1 MKTLELTNI
10 TEPDVLRS
18 LRQGEISM
26 NIGIKEQ
33 LLKEI
38 EKTSDS
44 TLKEV
49 LDFLLFIKSREL
61 QQEQLEI
68 SLLSEP
74 SLAEDWLTPEEDE
87 AWQHL

>member
-1 MKTLELTNI
+1 
-10 TEPDVLRS
+10 
-18 LRQGEISM
+18 M
-26 NIGIKEQ
+26 NISVKEQ

-44 TLKEV
+44 MLKEV

>member
-1 MKTLELTNI
+1 MSSN
-10 TEPDVLRS
+10 
-18 LRQGEISM
+18 
-26 NIGIKEQ
+26 IKEQ
-33 LLKEI
+33 LLQEI

-61 QQEQLEI
+61 QHEQLEI

-74 SLAEDWLTPEEDE
+74 SLAENWLTPEEDE

>member
-1 MKTLELTNI
+1 
-10 TEPDVLRS
+10 
-18 LRQGEISM
+18 M
-26 NIGIKEQ
+26 NINVKEQ

-61 QQEQLEI
+61 QQEQLGI
-68 SLLSEP
+68 SLLSEQ
-74 SLAEDWLTPEEDE
+74 SLAEDWLAPEEDE

>member
-1 MKTLELTNI
+1 
-10 TEPDVLRS
+10 
-18 LRQGEISM
+18 M
-26 NIGIKEQ
+26 NINVKEQ

-44 TLKEV
+44 TLQEV

>member
-1 MKTLELTNI
+1 M
-10 TEPDVLRS
+10 D
-18 LRQGEISM
+18 
-26 NIGIKEQ
+26 IKEQ

-38 EKTSDS
+38 EKTPIS

-49 LDFLLFIKSREL
+49 LDFLLFVRSKEL
-61 QQEQLEI
+61 RQEQLEI

-74 SLAEDWLTPEEDE
+74 SLAEEWLTPEEDE

>member
-1 MKTLELTNI
+1 MSIN
-10 TEPDVLRS
+10 
-18 LRQGEISM
+18 
-26 NIGIKEQ
+26 IKEK
-33 LLKEI
+33 LLDEI
-38 EKTSDS
+38 DKTSDS

-49 LDFLLFIKSREL
+49 LDFLLFVKARET

-74 SLAEDWLTPEEDE
+74 LLAEDWLTPQEDE

>member
-1 MKTLELTNI
+1 MK
-10 TEPDVLRS
+10 
-18 LRQGEISM
+18 IS
-26 NIGIKEQ
+26 IKDQ

-38 EKTSDS
+38 EQTSNS

-49 LDFLLFIKSREL
+49 LDFLLFIKTRES

-68 SLLSEP
+68 SLLSE
-74 SLAEDWLTPEEDE
+74 SILAEDWLTPEEDE

>member
-1 MKTLELTNI
+1 
-10 TEPDVLRS
+10 
-18 LRQGEISM
+18 M
-26 NIGIKEQ
+26 NISIKEQ

-38 EKTSDS
+38 DKTSDS

-49 LDFLLFIKSREL
+49 LDFLLFIKTREV

-74 SLAEDWLTPEEDE
+74 ILAEDWLTPEEDE

>member
-1 MKTLELTNI
+1 MKIN
-10 TEPDVLRS
+10 V
-18 LRQGEISM
+18 
-26 NIGIKEQ
+26 KEK

-38 EKTSDS
+38 EKISDS

>member
-1 MKTLELTNI
+1 M
-10 TEPDVLRS
+10 
-18 LRQGEISM
+18 
-26 NIGIKEQ
+26 GIKEKLIQ
-33 LLKEI
+33 ET
-38 EKTSDS
+38 EKTSNS

-61 QQEQLEI
+61 HQEQLEI

-74 SLAEDWLTPEEDE
+74 TLAKDWLTPEEDE

>member
-1 MKTLELTNI
+1 
-10 TEPDVLRS
+10 
-18 LRQGEISM
+18 M
-26 NIGIKEQ
+26 NINVKEQ

-49 LDFLLFIKSREL
+49 LDFLMFIKSREL

>member
-1 MKTLELTNI
+1 
-10 TEPDVLRS
+10 
-18 LRQGEISM
+18 M
-26 NIGIKEQ
+26 NISIKEQ
-33 LLKEI
+33 ILKEI

-49 LDFLLFIKSREL
+49 LDFLLFIKTREL
-61 QQEQLEI
+61 QKEQLEI

-74 SLAEDWLTPEEDE
+74 ILAEDWLTPEEDE

>member
-1 MKTLELTNI
+1 MSS
-10 TEPDVLRS
+10 R
-18 LRQGEISM
+18 
-26 NIGIKEQ
+26 IKEQ
-33 LLKEI
+33 LLQEI
-38 EKTSDS
+38 EKAPDS

-61 QQEQLEI
+61 QQEQLEV

>member
-1 MKTLELTNI
+1 MSSNI
-10 TEPDVLRS
+10 KD
-18 LRQGEISM
+18 
-26 NIGIKEQ
+26 Q
-33 LLKEI
+33 LLQEI
-38 EKTSDS
+38 EKTPDS

-61 QQEQLEI
+61 QQEQVEI

-74 SLAEDWLTPEEDE
+74 SLAEDWLIPEEDE

>member
-1 MKTLELTNI
+1 MIGSNI
-10 TEPDVLRS
+10 RGFIRVGD
-18 LRQGEISM
+18 QGESSM
-26 NIGIKEQ
+26 SSNIKEQ
-33 LLKEI
+33 LLQEI
-38 EKTSDS
+38 EKTPDS

-74 SLAEDWLTPEEDE
+74 SLAEDWLTPKEDE

>member
-1 MKTLELTNI
+1 
-10 TEPDVLRS
+10 
-18 LRQGEISM
+18 M
-26 NIGIKEQ
+26 NISVKEQ

-44 TLKEV
+44 MLKEV
-49 LDFLLFIKSREL
+49 LDFLLFVKSREL

-87 AWQHL
+87 AWQPL

>member
-1 MKTLELTNI
+1 
-10 TEPDVLRS
+10 
-18 LRQGEISM
+18 M
-26 NIGIKEQ
+26 NVSVKDQ

-49 LDFLLFIKSREL
+49 LDFLLFLKSREL

>member
-1 MKTLELTNI
+1 MKHHQKKDNMSI
-10 TEPDVLRS
+10 
-18 LRQGEISM
+18 
-26 NIGIKEQ
+26 NIKEQ

-38 EKTSDS
+38 EKASDS

-74 SLAEDWLTPEEDE
+74 ILAEDWLTPEEDE

>member
-1 MKTLELTNI
+1 MSIN
-10 TEPDVLRS
+10 
-18 LRQGEISM
+18 
-26 NIGIKEQ
+26 IKEK
-33 LLKEI
+33 LLNEI
-38 EKTSDS
+38 DKTSDS

-49 LDFLLFIKSREL
+49 LDFLLFVKARET

-74 SLAEDWLTPEEDE
+74 LLAEDWLTPQEDE

>member
-1 MKTLELTNI
+1 MK
-10 TEPDVLRS
+10 VKLR
-18 LRQGEISM
+18 EISM
-26 NIGIKEQ
+26 NISVKKQ

-38 EKTSDS
+38 ERTSDS

>member
-1 MKTLELTNI
+1 MSIN
-10 TEPDVLRS
+10 
-18 LRQGEISM
+18 
-26 NIGIKEQ
+26 IKEQ

-38 EKTSDS
+38 EKAFDS

-49 LDFLLFIKSREL
+49 LDFLLFIQFREL

-74 SLAEDWLTPEEDE
+74 ILAEDWLTPEEDE